1 MNQSI
6 LFPDIQTWN
15 EELNA
20 VTFPAQ
26 QAGALVECVAS
37 VSYLTQLS
45 GQTINGTQQALEV
58 FDQNRFEI
66 EEQAEQLIED
76 EEYNA
81 QGMIELIG

>member
-26 QAGALVECVAS
+26 QSGALIECVAS
-37 VSYLTQLS
+37 VSYLSQLS
-45 GQTINGTQQALEV
+45 ERTINGAQQALDV
-58 FDQNRFEI
+58 FEQNRFEI

>member
-26 QAGALVECVAS
+26 QSGALIECIAT
-37 VSYLTQLS
+37 VSYLCGLS
-45 GQTINGTQQALEV
+45 GQVISGAQQALEV
-58 FDQNRFEI
+58 FDQYRFEI
-66 EEQAEQLIED
+66 EELAEQLIED

-81 QGMIELIG
+81 QGSIELIV

>member
-26 QAGALVECVAS
+26 QSGALIECVAS
-37 VSYLTQLS
+37 VSYLSQLS
-45 GQTINGTQQALEV
+45 EQAINGAQQALDV
-58 FDQNRFEI
+58 FEQNRFEI